1 MISEEQK
8 NEIVTMWKKG
18 SNISKIHRVTGVSRP
33 TVRKVVKQY
42 DANRKWWLTRTRNE
56 DGLKRFVINTWRQR
70 AGEEG
75 TAVERLQAGV
85 LHYELHT
92 LLRSFIKPKTADE
105 IWTCFGKDPPGICV
119 LHLKESELIPGVTI

>member
-18 SNISKIHRVTGVSRP
+18 VNISEIHRVTGVSRL
-33 TVRKVVKQY
+33 TVRKIVKHY
-42 DANRKWWLTRTRNE
+42 DANRKWWLTRTRGE
-56 DGLKRFVINTWRQR
+56 MGVTRFIVNTLRQR

-75 TAVERLQAGV
+75 TAVERLTAGV

-92 LLRSFIKPKTADE
+92 LLRSFIKRETADE

-119 LHLKESELIPGVTI
+119 LHLKDSELIPGVLI